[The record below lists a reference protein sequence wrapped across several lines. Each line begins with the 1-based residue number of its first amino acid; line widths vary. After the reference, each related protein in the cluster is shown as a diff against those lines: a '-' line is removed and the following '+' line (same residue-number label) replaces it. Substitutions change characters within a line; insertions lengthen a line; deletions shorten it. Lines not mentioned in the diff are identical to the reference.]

1 MNPETYQLIP
11 QQDHPDV
18 LDGLVLCVWHSLIDS
33 NPSDHPNIMRTC
45 YQCWGYNQDC
55 KYYTKKPN
63 VKTNS
68 EELKVDSNVEE
79 FVENF
84 GKPHSVCQ
92 QCPTKLDDESF
103 IKHRIKVV
111 QR

>member
-1 MNPETYQLIP
+1 MLWKGRIYKCSTSALTKEAWTTHGSPNADAWMEYFDDTTNGSI
-11 QQDHPDV
+11 
-18 LDGLVLCVWHSLIDS
+18 GL
-33 NPSDHPNIMRTC
+33 
-45 YQCWGYNQDC
+45 
-55 KYYTKKPN
+55 
-63 VKTNS
+63 
-68 EELKVDSNVEE
+68 DSNVEE

-111 QR
+111 KR